1 MKHDPS
7 YPNHPGSRRNAPETS
22 RLAADSIAPLA
33 SSIRARVLSVIA
45 DAGAGGAIG
54 DDVADHLDLLVY
66 QVRARIS
73 ELRAAGL
80 IADSGR
86 RRIGASGRPGV
97 VWVLKAYLPVEPADP
112 QGDLLA
118 AA

>member
-1 MKHDPS
+1 MTHIPK
-7 YPNHPGSRRNAPETS
+7 YPAHPGSRRNAPETS
-22 RLAADSIAPLA
+22 RMAADWIAPLA
-33 SSIRARVLSVIA
+33 SSIRARVLSVIS
-45 DAGAGGAIG
+45 DAGPRGAIG
-54 DDVADHLDLLVY
+54 DDVAEHLDLLVY

-86 RRIGASGRPGV
+86 RRDGVSGRSGV
-97 VWVLKAYLPVEPADP
+97 VWVLKVYGPAEPADP

>member
-1 MKHDPS
+1 MSESK
-7 YPNHPGSRRNAPETS
+7 YPTHPGSRRNAPDTS
-22 RLAADSIAPLA
+22 RLAADAIAPIA
-33 SSIRARVLSVIA
+33 SSIRARVLAVIS
-45 DAGAGGAIG
+45 DSGPSGAIG
-54 DDVADHLDLLVY
+54 DDVAEHLDLLVY

-80 IADSGR
+80 IADSER

-97 VWVLKAYLPVEPADP
+97 VWVLKAYGPVEPADP

>member
-1 MKHDPS
+1 MSESK
-7 YPNHPGSRRNAPETS
+7 YPTHPGSRRNAPDTS
-22 RLAADSIAPLA
+22 RQAADAVAPFA
-33 SSIRARVLSVIA
+33 SSIRARVLAVIS
-45 DAGAGGAIG
+45 DSGPSGSIG
-54 DDVADHLDLLVY
+54 DDVAEHLDLLVY

-80 IADSGR
+80 IADSER
-86 RRIGASGRPGV
+86 RRIGVSGRSGV
-97 VWVLKAYLPVEPADP
+97 VWVLKAYGPAEPVDP